1 MLSQEI
7 EERLAETLV
16 KRIEDVNEY
25 ILKEIGNTIKQIS
38 TLKPTDAYRLGQIIK
53 YGGSYEKI
61 VKELAKVTKINKKDI
76 EKIFDEVAE
85 NNKQFAK
92 DFYKYRG
99 LDYIP
104 YKKDT
109 ALKQQVEAIAQ
120 MTAYTYT
127 NLSRTTGL
135 GYATRGMDGQI
146 KFLNIQKAYDDIIDK
161 AIVSIAQ
168 GKTTFD
174 QEMREALK
182 IIGHNGLLTY
192 ESGKVRRFDSAV
204 RMNILDGIRQLNI
217 ETTKTIGEQYGA
229 DGVEISVHEAPAP
242 DHADIQGRQFTNE
255 EYEKLENGE
264 IAYDIKKRKYDG
276 AEKRQIGQY
285 NCYHKIFSIV
295 IGVSEPEYTDEQLQK
310 IKEDN
315 EKGFEFEGKHY
326 TNYEGTQLQ
335 RKLEL
340 EIRKN
345 KDTQILAR
353 ESGLTDLA
361 EESEAK
367 INYLTNKYDKLCDI
381 SGLKAKEERMSVS
394 GYRRMKIENSNR

>member
-16 KRIEDVNEY
+16 NRIEDINEY
-25 ILKEIGNTIKQIS
+25 ILKEIGKTINEIS

-61 VKELAKVTKINKKDI
+61 MKELERITNINRKDI
-76 EKIFDEVAE
+76 EKIFEEVAIS
-85 NNKQFAK
+85 NKQFSK

-99 LDYIP
+99 KDYIP
-104 YKKDT
+104 YNKDE
-109 ALKQQVEAIAQ
+109 ALKQQVKSIAK
-120 MTAYTYT
+120 MTQDTYM

-135 GYATRGMDGQI
+135 GYLSRNLDGKLVFKTIEQ
-146 KFLNIQKAYDDIIDK
+146 NYYDIIDK
-161 AIVSIAQ
+161 AIISIAQ
-168 GKTTFD
+168 GKTTF
-174 QEMREALK
+174 QEEMRNALK
-182 IIGHNGLLTY
+182 IMGHNGLVQY
-192 ESGKVRRFDSAV
+192 ESGRIRRFDSAV